1 MVYLIT
7 FTGYGCHL
15 HGDESGSV
23 DRGHNLPAS
32 RLIEADPGRAFAERL
47 QMDQPP
53 YRMDRIRQE
62 AVLAALLE
70 RCSLRHW
77 NLLAAHER
85 VPRAQQ
91 SRSHRDRSGDSP
103 GESHEWPQVLCQPL
117 LEPAGAG

>member
-7 FTGYGCHL
+7 FSGYGCHL

-23 DRGHNLPAS
+23 DREHNLPAS

-53 YRMDRIRQE
+53 YRMDRIRRE

-91 SRSHRDRSGDSP
+91 SRSHRDRSRDSP
-103 GESHEWPQVLCQPL
+103 GESHE
-117 LEPAGAG
+117 

>member
-23 DRGHNLPAS
+23 DREHNLPAS

-53 YRMDRIRQE
+53 YRMDRIRRE

-85 VPRAQQ
+85 VPRACPTCAAVTYT
-91 SRSHRDRSGDSP
+91 S
-103 GESHEWPQVLCQPL
+103 
-117 LEPAGAG
+117 